1 MAAELAD
8 PCKGENGTLG
18 AEIGAA
24 SAEPGVSAFVIPDN
38 TSTSATITIG
48 GTQDETL
55 EFVGDKDWFRI
66 DLTAGDAIQIDLFG
80 LDHTAGNGFGELLD
94 PFVRIRDSAGNFLA
108 ENDDIVLGA
117 QRDSR
122 LVFQATTTDSYFI
135 EVDSYLSNFTGDYRL
150 QVSATAPPP
159 PASPVDSVETS
170 FALNTND
177 PVLVYFAQAGD
188 TYNYEGDTYTA
199 TGVNAYE
206 QDQLWSIFEGVE
218 DFVDIDFQITTNRN
232 AADLE
237 WATDTL
243 PSSSGGTLLGFFYF
257 PSSNGNGGYGIL
269 NNNSSS
275 FPSWN
280 SSPGGTLDTG
290 GFMYGVAVHELGH
303 GLGLAHTHDGGG
315 GSDVMQGVSS
325 SSSRGNFGL
334 NQAPFTAMSYNEGW
348 NGNPAG
354 FANSVAATGHGATF
368 GALDIAALQN
378 MYGANTTHAS
388 GDDVYALFD
397 TQSTGSGAGYYTTWD
412 TGGIDEFRYSGVRA
426 ATIDLREATLLYENG
441 GGGFMSYVDGIIAGR
456 TIASGVVIENA
467 TSGSG
472 ADTLIGNDAA
482 NVLTG
487 NAGNDTLTGG
497 GGADTFAFSFGDGFD
512 TIADF
517 EIGTDLI
524 GFEGLSL
531 AFADLVITD
540 VSGNARVTY
549 DFTTAGQITLT
560 GITAASLSATD
571 FLLDPTGPI
580 TGTAGADDLI
590 GTAADDEIL
599 GLGGNDTIDAVAG
612 NDSIDA
618 GAGDDTV
625 VYTSGADTID
635 GGADSDWIDLR
646 NVAAPV
652 ALDFETGG
660 LGITLSNVENA
671 LLSDLGNEIS
681 ADANANT
688 ILGGSGGDTI
698 STRGGDDSI
707 QGGDG
712 DDTLDGGAG
721 NDTINAGA
729 GDDTIVYTEGAD
741 SIDGGVGNDWLDLSG
756 EASAVAINLAANYAS
771 VTSITGVENLILS
784 DGGHDVVVD
793 DNANTIIGGS
803 GNDTVFLRGG
813 NDSFEAGAGNDRVDL
828 GAGNDTA
835 DGGDGLDIL
844 FIGDSNDT
852 LTSYTVDLASGIA
865 TSSTGE
871 IDQFINFEIVTAGGG
886 ADTFL
891 GTSGAD
897 TVASSGGD
905 DVLILGGGD
914 DVGEAVA
921 GDNRIFGEAGDDSL
935 SGGAGNDTLDGGTGN
950 DTLDGGTDTDTII
963 GGSGNDTLT
972 GGKASASSPVEAQDI
987 QAPVAD
993 TFKFAAG
1000 DGIDIIT
1007 DFDLGVDVIDLQG
1020 LGIGFVD
1027 LNIVDVGGGA
1037 QITYDFVTTGQVTLQ
1052 GISAVGLKE
1061 SDFLLDVSAFPAI
1074 VGTFGNDNLLGTS
1087 GSDEILALGGS
1098 DTVDGG
1104 TGNDTFTGG
1113 AGADTY
1119 RFENGDGI
1127 DTITD
1132 FEVGTDQIDLRGLG
1146 LSYNQLLIIDVIEGA
1161 LVQYDFSTNAQVIFS
1176 GLTAAQLTSDVFLL
1190 DNASPAPPAIQIDGT
1205 SNGDVLNG
1213 TSAAE
1218 EISGF
1223 DGADVLIGRGGG
1235 DRLISGLGDD
1245 RHYIY
1250 SPGDEVIEFSSQGY
1264 DRTYSAISFAL
1275 GAHVEAGTAL
1285 GTDDIDIAGNDINNW
1300 IGGNS
1305 GQNVLRGG
1313 GGRDRLIGLDGD
1325 DTLHGGT
1332 GNDVL
1337 EGGAGADVF
1346 RFASGTGTDNILDFE
1361 VGVDTIDVSSLG
1373 IAYADMTII
1382 DHVHGSLIIWDDP
1395 GDVGTRG
1402 YLVVVGVDTSELDL
1416 GAFTTA
1422 FGNTQPAIVGTDG
1435 AEILIG
1441 SQIGDEIIALGG
1453 NDQLLGEG
1461 GADTLIGGAGNDRY
1475 FVDDVADIVVE
1486 LAGEGDD
1493 LVYTEVDF
1501 TLSDNVEDARA
1512 TGTSD
1517 VNLTGNAE
1525 ANWLT
1530 GSASSN
1536 VLSGGAGKD
1545 RLQGW
1550 EGSDTLIG
1558 DSGNDVLEGG
1568 SGSDVFV
1575 FNLGDGIDV
1584 ILDFEDGLDR
1594 IDISSQGLSF
1604 ADLRIVTSGAN
1615 VIVFYD
1621 RTDPADYGLV
1631 TINNL
1636 DISDLTA
1643 ADFILS

>member
-18 AEIGAA
+18 AEIGATA
-24 SAEPGVSAFVIPDN
+24 AEPGVSAFVIPDN

-80 LDHTAGNGFGELLD
+80 LDHSAGNGFGELLD
-94 PFVRIRDSAGNFLA
+94 PYVRIRDSSGNFLA
-108 ENDDIVLGA
+108 ENDDIVLGI

-150 QVSATAPPP
+150 QVSATTPPP
-159 PASPVDSVETS
+159 PASPVDSVETA
-170 FALNTND
+170 FTLNTND

-188 TYNYEGDTYTA
+188 TYNYDGTTYTA
-199 TGVNAYE
+199 TGINAYE

-218 DFVDIDFQITTNRN
+218 EFADIDFEITTNRN

-243 PSSSGGTLLGFFYF
+243 PSVSGGTLLGFFFF

-269 NNNSSS
+269 NNNSSG

-303 GLGLAHTHDGGG
+303 GLGLAHPHDGGG

-348 NGNPAG
+348 NDNPAG

-368 GALDIAALQN
+368 GALDVAALQN
-378 MYGANTTHAS
+378 MYGVNTTHAS
-388 GDDVYALFD
+388 GDDVYTLFD

-412 TGGIDEFRYSGVRA
+412 TGGTDEFRYSGVRA

-456 TIASGVVIENA
+456 TIANGVVIENA

-497 GGADTFAFSFGDGFD
+497 AGADTFAFSFGDGFD

-524 GFEGLSL
+524 GFEGLGL

-549 DFTTAGQITLT
+549 DFTTSGQITLT

-571 FLLDPTGPI
+571 FLLDPISLI
-580 TGTAGADDLI
+580 TGTEGADDLT
-590 GTAADDEIL
+590 GTSDDDEIQ
-599 GLGGNDTIDAVAG
+599 GLGGNDTISALAG

-618 GAGDDTV
+618 GAGDDYIV
-625 VYTSGADTID
+625 
-635 GGADSDWIDLR
+635 L
-646 NVAAPV
+646 
-652 ALDFETGG
+652 
-660 LGITLSNVENA
+660 
-671 LLSDLGNEIS
+671 
-681 ADANANT
+681 
-688 ILGGSGGDTI
+688 
-698 STRGGDDSI
+698 
-707 QGGDG
+707 
-712 DDTLDGGAG
+712 
-721 NDTINAGA
+721 GA
-729 GDDTIVYTEGAD
+729 GDD
-741 SIDGGVGNDWLDLSG
+741 S
-756 EASAVAINLAANYAS
+756 
-771 VTSITGVENLILS
+771 
-784 DGGHDVVVD
+784 
-793 DNANTIIGGS
+793 
-803 GNDTVFLRGG
+803 
-813 NDSFEAGAGNDRVDL
+813 
-828 GAGNDTA
+828 A
-835 DGGDGLDIL
+835 DGGIGTDTLL
-844 FIGDSNDT
+844 IGDASDVT
-852 LTSYTVDLASGIA
+852 TSYTVDLSAGTA
-865 TSSTGE
+865 TSSDGQ
-871 IDQFINFEIVTAGGG
+871 IDIFTNVEIVSAGGAG
-886 ADTFL
+886 DTFL

-897 TVASSGGD
+897 TVATVGGD
-905 DVLILGGGD
+905 DVLRLGSGD
-914 DVGEAVA
+914 DVAEAVV
-921 GDNRIFGEAGDDSL
+921 GSNEILGEAGNDAL
-935 SGGAGNDTLDGGTGN
+935 SGGAGNDMLDGGAGN
-950 DTLDGGTDTDTII
+950 DRLDGGTDADILI
-963 GGSGNDTLT
+963 GGTGDDTLT
-972 GGKASASSPVEAQDI
+972 GGADADEFAFSS
-987 QAPVAD
+987 
-993 TFKFAAG
+993 G

-1007 DFDLGVDVIDLQG
+1007 DFELGVDVIDLQG
-1020 LGIGFVD
+1020 LGTGFVD
-1027 LNIVDVGGGA
+1027 LNIVDAGGGA

-1061 SDFLLDVSAFPAI
+1061 SDFLLDVSASPAI
-1074 VGTFGNDNLLGTS
+1074 VGTFGNDNLVGTS
-1087 GSDEILALGGS
+1087 GSDELLALGGG
-1098 DTVDGG
+1098 DTLDGG
-1104 TGNDTFTGG
+1104 TGDDTFTGG
-1113 AGADTY
+1113 TGADTY

-1127 DTITD
+1127 DTIVD

-1161 LVQYDFSTNAQVIFS
+1161 LVQYDFSTNAQIIFS

-1264 DRTYSAISFAL
+1264 DRTYSSISFAL

-1325 DTLHGGT
+1325 DTLHGGA

-1361 VGVDTIDVSSLG
+1361 VGVDTIDVSALG

-1395 GDVGTRG
+1395 GDVGSRG

-1422 FGNTQPAIVGTDG
+1422 FGNTQPAILGTDG
-1435 AEILIG
+1435 AEILTG

-1475 FVDDVADIVVE
+1475 FVDNVADIVVE

-1493 LVYTEVDF
+1493 LVYAEVDF

-1512 TGTSD
+1512 TGPSD

-1530 GSASSN
+1530 GNASSN

-1558 DSGNDVLEGG
+1558 DTGNDVLEGG
-1568 SGSDVFV
+1568 TGSDVFV
-1575 FNLGDGIDV
+1575 FNLGDGVDV

-1621 RTDPADYGLV
+1621 RSDPADYGLV
-1631 TINNL
+1631 TVNNL
-1636 DISDLTA
+1636 GVSDLTA
-1643 ADFILS
+1643 ADFILI

>member
-1 MAAELAD
+1 MCGFCMAAELAD

-24 SAEPGVSAFVIPDN
+24 TAESGVSAFVIPDN

-80 LDHTAGNGFGELLD
+80 LDHSAGNGFGELLD
-94 PFVRIRDSAGNFLA
+94 PYVRIRDSAGNFLA
-108 ENDDIVLGA
+108 ENDDIVLGI

-150 QVSATAPPP
+150 QVSATTPPP
-159 PASPVDSVETS
+159 PASPVDSVETA
-170 FALNTND
+170 FTLNTND

-188 TYNYEGDTYTA
+188 TYNYDGTTYTA
-199 TGVNAYE
+199 TGINAYE
-206 QDQLWSIFEGVE
+206 QGQLWSIFEGVE
-218 DFVDIDFQITTNRN
+218 EFADIDFEITTNRS

-243 PSSSGGTLLGFFYF
+243 PSVSGGTLLGFFFF

-269 NNNSSS
+269 NNNSSG

-303 GLGLAHTHDGGG
+303 GLGLAHPHDGGG

-348 NGNPAG
+348 NDNPAG

-368 GALDIAALQN
+368 GALDVAALQN
-378 MYGANTTHAS
+378 MYGVNTTHAS
-388 GDDVYALFD
+388 GDDVYTLFD

-412 TGGIDEFRYSGVRA
+412 TGGTDEFRYSGVRA

-456 TIASGVVIENA
+456 TIANGVVIENA
-467 TSGSG
+467 TGGSG

-497 GGADTFAFSFGDGFD
+497 AGADTFAFSFGDGFD

-524 GFEGLSL
+524 GFEGLGL
-531 AFADLVITD
+531 GFTDLVITD

-549 DFTTAGQITLT
+549 DFTTTGQITLT

-580 TGTAGADDLI
+580 TGTEGADNLT
-590 GTAADDEIL
+590 GTSADDEIL

-660 LGITLSNVENA
+660 LGITLSNVENV

-712 DDTLDGGAG
+712 NDTLDGGAG

-729 GDDTIVYTEGAD
+729 GDDTIVYSDGAD
-741 SIDGGVGNDWLDLSG
+741 SIDGGVGSDWLDLRTASSPTSFSLTSG
-756 EASAVAINLAANYAS
+756 AGLSQLSLTN
-771 VTSITGVENLILS
+771 VENLILS
-784 DGGHDVVVD
+784 DASYEIEANDSD
-793 DNANTIIGGS
+793 NTIIAGAGDDTIVLLS
-803 GNDTVFLRGG
+803 GNDSIEG
-813 NDSFEAGAGNDRVDL
+813 GAGNDYIVV
-828 GAGNDTA
+828 GIGNDSA
-835 DGGDGLDIL
+835 DGGDGIDIL
-844 FIGDSNDT
+844 QFGWVSSTEASHVI
-852 LTSYTVDLASGIA
+852 DLAAGIA
-865 TSSTGE
+865 TSADG
-871 IDQFINFEIVTAGGG
+871 DVAHFDNFEIYTALG
-886 ADTFL
+886 AVNTFL
-891 GTSGAD
+891 G
-897 TVASSGGD
+897 SSGD
-905 DVLILGGGD
+905 DVVD
-914 DVGEAVA
+914 T
-921 GDNRIFGEAGDDSL
+921 N
-935 SGGAGNDTLDGGTGN
+935 SGNNQAFGAGGSDTLSTGAGSDTLDGGS
-950 DTLDGGTDTDTII
+950 DDDLLS
-963 GGSGNDTLT
+963 GGSGEDLLIGGTGDDTLT
-972 GGKASASSPVEAQDI
+972 GGADADEFAFSS
-987 QAPVAD
+987 
-993 TFKFAAG
+993 G

-1007 DFDLGVDVIDLQG
+1007 DFELGVDVIDLQG

-1061 SDFLLDVSAFPAI
+1061 SDFLLDVSASPAI
-1074 VGTFGNDNLLGTS
+1074 VGTFGNDNLVGTS
-1087 GSDEILALGGS
+1087 GSDEILALGGG
-1098 DTVDGG
+1098 DTLDGG
-1104 TGNDTFTGG
+1104 TGDDTFTGG
-1113 AGADTY
+1113 TGADTY
-1119 RFENGDGI
+1119 RFANGDGI
-1127 DTITD
+1127 DTIVD

-1161 LVQYDFSTNAQVIFS
+1161 LVQYDFSTNAQIIFS

-1264 DRTYSAISFAL
+1264 DRTYSSISFAL

-1325 DTLHGGT
+1325 DTLHGGA

-1361 VGVDTIDVSSLG
+1361 VGVDTIDVSALG

-1395 GDVGTRG
+1395 GDVGSRG

-1422 FGNTQPAIVGTDG
+1422 FGNTQPAILGTDG
-1435 AEILIG
+1435 AEILTG

-1512 TGTSD
+1512 TGPSD

-1530 GSASSN
+1530 GNASSN

-1558 DSGNDVLEGG
+1558 NTGNDVLEGG
-1568 SGSDVFV
+1568 TGSDVFV
-1575 FNLGDGIDV
+1575 FNLGDGVDV

-1594 IDISSQGLSF
+1594 IDMSSQGLSF

-1621 RTDPADYGLV
+1621 RSDPADYGLV
-1631 TINNL
+1631 TVNNL
-1636 DISDLTA
+1636 GVSDLTA
-1643 ADFILS
+1643 SDFILI